1 LTQEEN
7 FRDFPTS
14 SKRMKEASCKAKY
27 ALLKYICYYKV
38 TYKQTV
44 GLSSFHDAAFAVKK
58 SMTTKVGYMYE

>member
-1 LTQEEN
+1 
-7 FRDFPTS
+7 
-14 SKRMKEASCKAKY
+14 MKEASCKAKY